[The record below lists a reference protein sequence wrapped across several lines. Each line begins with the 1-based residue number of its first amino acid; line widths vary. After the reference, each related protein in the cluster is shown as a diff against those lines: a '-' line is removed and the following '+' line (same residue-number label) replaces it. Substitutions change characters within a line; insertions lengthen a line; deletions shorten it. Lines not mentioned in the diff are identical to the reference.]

1 MECVLSEAFLVIDV
15 QNDFC
20 PGGALAVLDGDMIVQ
35 PINEA
40 MDHFDLVVLTQ
51 DWHPQEHKSFASS
64 YENKRPFDTV
74 GMFYGDLVLRPDHS
88 IQGSLGANF
97 HPDLKDEKADV
108 IIRKGSNP
116 AVGSYSPLFDND
128 KVTPTGLHGYLK
140 DCEVTDLM
148 LAGLATDFCVA
159 FSALDAARLGYQ
171 VTVSLDMVRAIDA
184 DGSLR
189 SAMDKMSKAGVNLVN
204 G

>member
-40 MDHFDLVVLTQ
+40 MDHIDLVVLTQ

-64 YENKRPFDTV
+64 YENKRPFNTV
-74 GMFYGDLVLRPDHS
+74 EMFYGDQVLWPDHC

-116 AVGSYSPLFDND
+116 AVDSYSAFFEND

-140 DCEVTDLM
+140 DREVTYLT
-148 LAGLATDFCVA
+148 LVGLATDFYVD
-159 FSALDAARLGYQ
+159 FFALDAARLGYQ

-189 SAMDKMSKAGVNLVN
+189 SAVDKMSKAGVNLVN